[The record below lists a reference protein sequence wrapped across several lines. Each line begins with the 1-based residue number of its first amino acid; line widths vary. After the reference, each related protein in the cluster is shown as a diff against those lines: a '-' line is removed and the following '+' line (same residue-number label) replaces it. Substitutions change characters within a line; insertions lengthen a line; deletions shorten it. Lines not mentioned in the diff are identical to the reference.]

1 MIMSDKRLKVCL
13 RGAAVFLAV
22 SIVFCIAVIC
32 GVNIQKSNMEK
43 QRLDTETK
51 LAEMQMPTFAPQST
65 EEVKNDGDGATGES
79 NAVKTAADTLG
90 IDDVT
95 AGKSQSGAG
104 KKVIVLDAGHGKSSS
119 EMTSDEK
126 TAEGY
131 EYNESKGN
139 WGEWRHYKNGTFGE
153 NCHGSGCTGLSPE
166 NASCWYS
173 MGNADRDTKPQINL
187 DNALATQKYLEQM
200 GYEVRM
206 TRTSNEQNPSMDKRV
221 SYCFPNNDTTSNPDA
236 AAYVCIH
243 SNAGGGR
250 GTSYIALGT

>member
-79 NAVKTAADTLG
+79 NAVKAAADAVG

-95 AGKSQSGAG
+95 AGKSQCGG
-104 KKVIVLDAGHGKSSS
+104 GRKVIVLDAVDGRSSC
-119 EMTSDEK
+119 
-126 TAEGY
+126 EG
-131 EYNESKGN
+131 
-139 WGEWRHYKNGTFGE
+139 R
-153 NCHGSGCTGLSPE
+153 
-166 NASCWYS
+166 
-173 MGNADRDTKPQINL
+173 
-187 DNALATQKYLEQM
+187 
-200 GYEVRM
+200 
-206 TRTSNEQNPSMDKRV
+206 
-221 SYCFPNNDTTSNPDA
+221 
-236 AAYVCIH
+236 
-243 SNAGGGR
+243 
-250 GTSYIALGT
+250 